1 MVDSIMY
8 QEDGY
13 VVLASNQPEEL
24 MTKEELLQK
33 LETIVQQAE
42 TLPTDV
48 SKYHNAIEQA
58 QYLLE
63 NYCEFNLDDDNYLQ
77 WYVVRWQK

>member
-24 MTKEELLQK
+24 MTKEELQSK
-33 LETIVQQAE
+33 LEAILKKT
-42 TLPTDV
+42 TDLPSDISKFTTV
-48 SKYHNAIEQA
+48 SEQA
-58 QYLLE
+58 KYVLE
-63 NYCEFNLDDDNYLQ
+63 NYCEFNLDDDRYLQ
-77 WYVVRWQK
+77 WYVVRWEK

>member
-24 MTKEELLQK
+24 LTKSELLTR
-33 LETIVQQAE
+33 LEQI
-42 TLPTDV
+42 LPQV
-48 SKYHNAIEQA
+48 SNLSPDITRITSITEQA
-58 QYLLE
+58 NYVLD
-63 NYCEFNLDDDNYLQ
+63 NYCELNTNDDDYLQ
-77 WYVVRWQK
+77 WYIVRWEK

>member
-24 MTKEELLQK
+24 MTKSELLSK
-33 LETIVQQAE
+33 LEIILPQLND
-42 TLPTDV
+42 LPTDISRITSV
-48 SKYHNAIEQA
+48 SKQA
-58 QYLLE
+58 NYLLD
-63 NYCEFNLDDDNYLQ
+63 NYCELTTNDDEYLQ
-77 WYVVRWQK
+77 WYVVRWEK